1 MLNPRTAE
9 RPILLVD
16 DDTRL
21 LRLLA
26 LRLESEGYAVAVAS
40 SAPEALQQLGE
51 LRPQFVLADLR
62 LPDIDGFELLS
73 RIQGHSPGLP
83 VAILTAHGDIP
94 DAVRATQAGAV
105 DFLTKPVDRDRLL
118 ACIRSHL
125 GGGAAPGDD
134 DWRAGVITRSP
145 VMEALL
151 DDAGRVARMDSA
163 VLITGASGSGK
174 EVLAR
179 AIHRAS
185 RRQPRPFVA
194 INCTAVPA
202 ELLESELFGHR
213 RGAFTGAHADQPGLF
228 RAAQGG
234 TVFLDEIGDM
244 PLPLQAKLL
253 RVLQEREVRP
263 VGETRTVPV
272 DVRVLS
278 ATHADLEA
286 RVADGRF
293 REDLFYRL
301 NVVRLQLPSLEQ
313 RREDIPLLVQHR
325 LAQLAEAGAPRRLY
339 SAEAMEALVAAPWPG
354 NVRQLFNVVERN
366 VALAPGRVIG
376 AALVRASLG
385 ERSIGLASFDE
396 ARAEFTR
403 NYLRQML
410 ELAGG
415 NISRAARLA
424 GRNRTDFYKLLN
436 RYGVGRP
443 TPGDDAMSSPG
454 PTRRAGEA
462 TRAGNA

>member
-1 MLNPRTAE
+1 MAE

-40 SAPEALQQLGE
+40 SAPEAMQRLGE
-51 LRPQFVLADLR
+51 VRPQFVLADLR
-62 LPDIDGFELLS
+62 LPDTDGIALLT
-73 RIQGHSPGLP
+73 RIQSHSPGLP

-125 GGGAAPGDD
+125 GEGLPPRA

-145 VMEALL
+145 IMEALL

-163 VLITGASGSGK
+163 VLLTGASGSGK

-179 AIHRAS
+179 AIHLAS
-185 RRQPRPFVA
+185 RRSVRPFVA

-202 ELLESELFGHR
+202 DLLESELFGHR
-213 RGAFTGAHADQPGLF
+213 RGAFTGAQSDHPGLF
-228 RAAQGG
+228 RAAEGG

-244 PLPLQAKLL
+244 PLALQAKLL

-278 ATHADLEA
+278 ATHADLDA

-301 NVVRLQLPSLEQ
+301 NVVRLQLPPLEQ

-339 SAEAMEALVAAPWPG
+339 SAEALEALVTAPWPG
-354 NVRQLFNVVERN
+354 NVRQLFNAVERN
-366 VALAPGRVIG
+366 VALAPGRIIG

-385 ERSIGLASFDE
+385 ERTAGLASFDE

-424 GRNRTDFYKLLN
+424 GRNRTDFYKLLS
-436 RYGVGRP
+436 RYGVEARARKHL
-443 TPGDDAMSSPG
+443 GDLEPDESV
-454 PTRRAGEA
+454 RE
-462 TRAGNA
+462 